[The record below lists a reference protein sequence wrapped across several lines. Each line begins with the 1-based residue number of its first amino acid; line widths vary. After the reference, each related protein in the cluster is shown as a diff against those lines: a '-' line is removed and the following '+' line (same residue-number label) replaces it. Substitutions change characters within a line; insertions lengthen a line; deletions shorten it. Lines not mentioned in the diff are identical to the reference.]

1 MKGAAEEAPV
11 VAKRA
16 KVRAFLSVAGW
27 FVSTVVLITMN
38 KVLMGE
44 HFALPVFLTFLHM
57 MVSFLW
63 CEFSMTMGWT
73 ARGAIKSRAE
83 GWKVFFLS
91 QVMALSVLLAVA
103 SFKYVDVSLEQALAA
118 SSPAFT
124 AAMGVVILKKRE
136 RGKVWL
142 TLLPVVGGAM
152 ISAGGVP
159 EVSWFGV
166 TLVILSN
173 IARGTKSCM
182 QELLLGKDALDSI
195 NLLRYMA
202 AFSCL
207 TLLPFSFVIEGP
219 AIIME
224 RLSYVSRDG
233 TIAAALIANCT
244 GAFMVNL
251 CQFQV
256 TENVGA
262 LSMQVLGN
270 LKNVFTSTVSV
281 FVFRNAVTSL
291 SIVGYGITM
300 AGAWWYNKEKN
311 REKAEAGK
319 DTSQASVAAPADPEA
334 ALGK

>member
-1 MKGAAEEAPV
+1 
-11 VAKRA
+11 
-16 KVRAFLSVAGW
+16 
-27 FVSTVVLITMN
+27 
-38 KVLMGE
+38 
-44 HFALPVFLTFLHM
+44 
-57 MVSFLW
+57 
-63 CEFSMTMGWT
+63 
-73 ARGAIKSRAE
+73 
-83 GWKVFFLS
+83 
-91 QVMALSVLLAVA
+91 
-103 SFKYVDVSLEQALAA
+103 
-118 SSPAFT
+118 
-124 AAMGVVILKKRE
+124 
-136 RGKVWL
+136 
-142 TLLPVVGGAM
+142 
-152 ISAGGVP
+152 
-159 EVSWFGV
+159 
-166 TLVILSN
+166 
-173 IARGTKSCM
+173 M

-233 TIAAALIANCT
+233 TIAAALVANCT

-251 CQFQV
+251 FQFQV